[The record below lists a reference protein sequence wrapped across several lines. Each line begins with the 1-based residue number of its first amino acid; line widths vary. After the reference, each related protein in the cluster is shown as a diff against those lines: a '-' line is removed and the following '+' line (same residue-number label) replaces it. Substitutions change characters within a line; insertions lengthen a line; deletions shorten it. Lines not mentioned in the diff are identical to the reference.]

1 MKNDLTHSQNS
12 LERHETSLTVRNK
25 QKDTLIENLRE
36 ELKTAAA
43 EKERLQQRLQAV
55 VDSDEINKA
64 KVSS

>member
-1 MKNDLTHSQNS
+1 MTHSQNS

-64 KVSS
+64 KVST